1 MTTMKAIQAPSY
13 GPSSILTLD
22 DIPKPTIIPKNKILV
37 AVEAVALAPG
47 DVRVLSGK
55 CKELNGPPSF
65 PYIPGGDCCGKVVD
79 MGDIDS
85 AKVGYTVGDRIA
97 ARFVEGPRGMLCEY
111 ALVSTKMTSKV
122 PDSASS
128 NDAAALASSAT
139 IALQLSRRISK
150 NEKVLIL
157 GAGGGLG
164 SHLCQFLRLKGVTTI
179 AGVSR
184 DPERLLK
191 EPISCTH
198 ALDYTKNDPFAVSSW
213 DQYDDLLPFDTVVD
227 LASGGWPKLLQKM
240 HSKEDMVVKPAN
252 QGGRFLATSIDTAW
266 FELHSI
272 WKALVEFD
280 LKNRWRSFYSKYWYR
295 TKLPAFAFT
304 MNLSQDT
311 SIMEE
316 TLRLA
321 SENKIKACLDERGP
335 FSFDALSVQQAFDI
349 QESCHVHG
357 KLIVSVSADK
367 ILR

>member
-1 MTTMKAIQAPSY
+1 MAMATMKAIQAPSY
-13 GPSSILTLD
+13 GPSSILTLAD
-22 DIPKPTIIPKNKILV
+22 VPKPTIIPQNKILV
-37 AVEAVALAPG
+37 AVESVALAPG

-65 PYIPGGDCCGKVVD
+65 PYIPGGDCCGRVVD
-79 MGDIDS
+79 MGDVDPF
-85 AKVGYTVGDRIA
+85 KVGYNVGDRIA

-122 PDSASS
+122 PDSLSS
-128 NDAAALASSAT
+128 DDAAALASSAT

-198 ALDYTKNDPFAVSSW
+198 ALDYTKHDPLAASSW
-213 DQYDDLLPFDTVVD
+213 DQYADLLPFDTVVD
-227 LASGGWPKLLQKM
+227 LASGNWPKLLQKM
-240 HSKEDMVVKPAN
+240 QSKEDMVVRPAN
-252 QGGRFLATSIDTAW
+252 QGGRFLTTSVDTAW
-266 FELHSI
+266 FELHSVG
-272 WKALVEFD
+272 KALVEFV
-280 LKNRWRSFYSKYWYR
+280 LKNKWRSFYSRFWHR
-295 TKLPAFAFT
+295 SKLPAFEFT
-304 MNLSQDT
+304 MNLSQDI

-316 TLRLA
+316 TLQLA

-335 FSFDALSVQQAFDI
+335 FSFDALSVQRAFDI

-357 KLIVSVSADK
+357 KLIVSVSE
-367 ILR
+367 R

>member
-1 MTTMKAIQAPSY
+1 MATMKAIQAPSH
-13 GPSSILTLD
+13 GPSSILTLGTV
-22 DIPKPTIIPKNKILV
+22 PKPTIVPPNKILV
-37 AVEAVALAPG
+37 AVESVALAPG

-55 CKELNGPPSF
+55 CKKLNGPPSF
-65 PYIPGGDCCGKVVD
+65 PYIPGGDGCGRVVD
-79 MGDIDS
+79 MGDVNP
-85 AKVGYTVGDRIA
+85 AEVGYTVGDRIA

-122 PDSASS
+122 PDTLSS
-128 NDAAALASSAT
+128 DDAAALASSAT
-139 IALQLSRRISK
+139 IALELSRRISK

-191 EPISCTH
+191 EPILCTH
-198 ALDYTKNDPFAVSSW
+198 ALDYTKYDPLAVSSW
-213 DQYDDLLPFDTVVD
+213 DQYDDLLPFDTIVD
-227 LASGGWPKLLQKM
+227 LASGGWPKLLKKM
-240 HSKEDMVVKPAN
+240 QSKEEMIVKPAS
-252 QGGRFLATSIDTAW
+252 QGGRFLTTSIDTAW
-266 FELHSI
+266 FELNSI
-272 WKALVEFD
+272 GMALVEFV
-280 LKNRWRSFYSKYWYR
+280 LKNKWRSLYSRLWYR
-295 TKLPAFAFT
+295 SKLPAFAFT

-321 SENKIKACLDERGP
+321 SEHKIKACLDERGP
-335 FSFDALSVQQAFDI
+335 FSFDAMSVQRAFDI

-357 KLIVSVSADK
+357 KLVVSICKDK
-367 ILR
+367 TEK